1 MKGDHLASIGSLDYL
16 HTAAPMPGADRAAI
30 PLWCFILGFH
40 EQRQIVRAKALHM
53 QSQTWSEAAPWCR
66 FSIALQQVTANE
78 EDTLWVKLDD
88 CNIHDS
94 KAKRVRALLCS
105 PCTPRPATTGS
116 TLVRF

>member
-1 MKGDHLASIGSLDYL
+1 
-16 HTAAPMPGADRAAI
+16 
-30 PLWCFILGFH
+30 
-40 EQRQIVRAKALHM
+40 M

-94 KAKRVRALLCS
+94 KAKRVRVLLCS
-105 PCTPRPATTGS
+105 PCTPRLATTGS
-116 TLVRF
+116 TLVRSDACAMRVQLAEALEKNQHLTSLDLSSNHLQSSAVQVGWLAGWTCL